1 MTYNPVYF
9 GDNFGD
15 NPKPIYE
22 IQAII
27 EYGFKLT
34 SDDDGQKS
42 ITLPEF
48 LESTDQFYYSKNPR
62 DPAGFN
68 NSTISYKKLAV
79 FKPISRPYGETILED
94 EASSSVTSGNSQYAS
109 RYLPRADEL
118 TACIDL
124 NTRDISDENIG
135 KYDHNEYFPIRM
147 GNMLETPTPSWT
159 PTISWTPTNTYTPT
173 ATFTD
178 THTVTPSITE
188 SPMPTPTPS
197 PTQSP
202 DLDQVGTIFRN
213 LWLDETTDY
222 FSFAHTGTHFGIRF
236 KYRKFILDNYV
247 EHENMFGSKHL
258 TGEDRIPIF
267 NPIRKIELLINNVK
281 VDSDKKNTD
290 GTIQEVF
297 YNHEPIDIENTFEE
311 VGSSDPVFNDKPRFY
326 AMKRTNEATFA
337 PGNDEPIKVIE
348 ESTQS
353 GGSVQKGF
361 EIFVPFADWHD
372 YDEDQSESARPNR
385 WNKFNDLRD
394 SVMVGYN
401 EHSRYDCCYFM
412 FKAQHLDTEKGFD
425 VQSIRIYASK
435 EEEYWDA
442 DTGAWELED
451 NPDYVKKDID
461 EIHIYEHG
469 ETIGDSTFYM
479 YSVPTPTP
487 SPTITMTET
496 ITNTV
501 SCTPTPTFT
510 VSPTETIS
518 TTPSPTVTITEPTPT
533 PTITKTLQL
542 FNIDETKGVNM
553 IGSFNVIRRDGT
565 TTLAN
570 NLFNIGPMGPIG
582 PMFDYFT
589 YDGNVDI

>member
-1 MTYNPVYF
+1 MSYNPIYY
-9 GDNFGD
+9 GD
-15 NPKPIYE
+15 KPDPESE
-22 IQAII
+22 ITTKAII

-48 LESTDQFYYSKNPR
+48 LGSTNQFYYEKNPQGP
-62 DPAGFN
+62 DKV
-68 NSTISYKKLAV
+68 SKDTISFERLAV
-79 FKPISRPYGETILED
+79 FKPISRPYGETILYD
-94 EASSSVTSGNSQYAS
+94 EAASSITSNNIVYAS
-109 RYLPRADEL
+109 KHLPRADEL

-124 NTRDISDENIG
+124 NTRDLSNFG

-173 ATFTD
+173 ETITD

-202 DLDQVGTIFRN
+202 DLDKVGTIFRD

-236 KYRKFILDNYV
+236 KYRKFILDNYI

-258 TGEDRIPIF
+258 TGGDRIPIF

-281 VDSDKKNTD
+281 VDSDKFNSD
-290 GTIQEVF
+290 GTIKEVF
-297 YNHEPIDIENTFEE
+297 YNHEPIDIEKTFDAE
-311 VGSSDPVFNDKPRFY
+311 DNVFNDKERWY

-337 PGNDEPIKVIE
+337 PGNDEPLKVIE

-353 GGSVQKGF
+353 GGRVQKGF
-361 EIFVPFADWHD
+361 EIFVPFEYW
-372 YDEDQSESARPNR
+372 YDLDEAQSDSVRPNR
-385 WNKFNDLRD
+385 WEKFNELRD
-394 SVMVGYN
+394 SALLGFN
-401 EHSRYDCCYFM
+401 EYSRYDCCYFM
-412 FKAQHLDTEKGFD
+412 FEAQHLDTEKGFD

-435 EEEYWDA
+435 EEEYWDT
-442 DTGAWELED
+442 DTGAWELKD
-451 NPDYVKKDID
+451 NPDYVKDEID

-487 SPTITMTET
+487 SPTITTTET

-518 TTPSPTVTITEPTPT
+518 ATPSPTVTITEPTPT

-565 TTLAN
+565 TTLAS